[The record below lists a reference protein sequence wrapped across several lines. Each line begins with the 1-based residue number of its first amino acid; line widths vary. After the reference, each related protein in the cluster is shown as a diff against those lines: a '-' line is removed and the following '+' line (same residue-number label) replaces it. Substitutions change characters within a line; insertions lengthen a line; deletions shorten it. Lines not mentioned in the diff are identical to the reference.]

1 MRVILPLQF
10 PSYGSESTE
19 YGVRHPRGHSEGE
32 RGDHHLEPGEKIGSK
47 ASAVS
52 SIACNEG
59 APSRYRLRNA
69 NPATISYGAAQG
81 HE

>member
-1 MRVILPLQF
+1 M
-10 PSYGSESTE
+10 
-19 YGVRHPRGHSEGE
+19 
-32 RGDHHLEPGEKIGSK
+32 PGGQVTPKT
-47 ASAVS
+47 SAVS